1 MDKKIQIDK
10 LPELLNNN
18 NNLDFNHVR
27 DYCLG
32 AEKENL
38 NKSLGNMIFLNENA
52 YFYLS
57 ILSNRIEKLINVY
70 HEFEKEK
77 NLEMAIH
84 KVKPPIFWKEK
95 PSFQKQFEKW
105 NGKKLQEAKKILF
118 NTELQIKKN
127 VNSNNS
133 LLIKSLIINLYL
145 KAASTS

>member
-1 MDKKIQIDK
+1 M
-10 LPELLNNN
+10 
-18 NNLDFNHVR
+18 DFNHIR

-38 NKSLGNMIFLNENA
+38 NESLGSMIFQNENA

-57 ILSNRIEKLINVY
+57 VLNNRVEKLISVY
-70 HEFEKEK
+70 QEFEKEK
-77 NLEMAIH
+77 NLEIAID

-95 PSFQKQFEKW
+95 PSFQKQFKRW
-105 NGKKLQEAKKILF
+105 NSKKLQEAKKILF
-118 NTELQIKKN
+118 STELQIKKN

-133 LLIKSLIINLYL
+133 LLIKSLIINLYQ